1 MSNIFVKAVDGRVVF
16 IPSSTTTV
24 PAKGIDVED
33 SLFWQRRIDDG
44 DVELSPKSNRTA
56 ANADKDNA

>member
-1 MSNIFVKAVDGRVVF
+1 MSNIFVKSVEGRVVY
-16 IPSSTTTV
+16 IPGSTTIV
-24 PAKGIDVED
+24 PVKGIDVED

-44 DVELSPKSNRTA
+44 DVELATKSNRT